1 MNRLLEYQ
9 KEIFDLEHTINII
22 NWDLLVS
29 TPKDEKNSVI
39 SLLGNL
45 ESKLFSLET
54 SSKHGEVLEEFIN
67 SDDFDKLPDAEK
79 RYVKMMYKNYLK
91 SVKVPHKF
99 YVKYTELLHK
109 STAVWEEAK
118 ENNDYQ
124 AFKPYLK
131 DVIEYTKKYY
141 GYLNNGENLYDTM
154 LNSYEEGL
162 TCEVIDKLFNELKEK
177 LVPLISKLNNKK
189 VNVKMNASKDVLIRC
204 AEYILSYMGF
214 DMNKGALGIYPHG
227 FTEKVGNNDIRI
239 AFKFTDNPFDFVT
252 TIVHEGGHGILEQNV
267 DNNLTKYE
275 CATCDGINALHESQ
289 SRFYENILGRNI
301 NFWYPI
307 YDEVKNMLGLD
318 ISLEEFSKGLN
329 CAMPSLVRTEADELT
344 YCMHIILRY
353 EIERDLFN
361 GNLSVDDLPSVWN
374 KKMKEYLGVEVTSDK
389 DGILQDVHWAEGDFG
404 YFPSYLIGSIYD
416 GIFLEIIEKQLGSIN
431 EILSSGNIK
440 VITKFLIDNVYVNG
454 GAYTGRAV
462 LKALGVDEISVGPVV
477 NYFYG
482 KYGNNHGLRK

>member
-1 MNRLLEYQ
+1 MVINVNNLLEYQ

-54 SSKHGEVLEEFIN
+54 SSNHGEVLDAFIN
-67 SDDFDKLPDAEK
+67 SDEFNKLADAEK
-79 RYVKMMYKNYLK
+79 RYVKRMYKNYLK

-162 TCEVIDKLFNELKEK
+162 TSNVIDKLFNELKEK

-189 VNVKMNASKDVLIRC
+189 IDVKMNVSKDVLIKC
-204 AEYILSYMGF
+204 AEFILNYMGF

-361 GNLSVDDLPSVWN
+361 GNLSVDDLPKVWN
-374 KKMKEYLGVEVTSDK
+374 RKMKEYLGVQVTNDSE
-389 DGILQDVHWAEGDFG
+389 GVLQDVHWAEGDFG
-404 YFPSYLIGSIYD
+404 YFPSYLIGSIFD
-416 GIFLEIIEKQLGSIN
+416 GMFLDALKRNLGNID
-431 EILSSGNIK
+431 EILKTGNIK
-440 VITKFLIDNVYVNG
+440 VITDYLCKNIYVNG
-454 GAYTGRAV
+454 GAYTGVEV
-462 LKALGVDEISVGPVV
+462 LKKMGYDKISVEPLVK
-477 NYFYG
+477 YFYE
-482 KYGNNHGLRK
+482 KYDK

>member
-29 TPKDEKNSVI
+29 TPKDEKDSVI

-54 SSKHGEVLEEFIN
+54 SSKHGEVLEGFTN
-67 SDDFDKLPDAEK
+67 SDDFDKLTDAEK

-91 SVKVPHKF
+91 SVKVPHEF

-118 ENNDYQ
+118 ENNDYE

-162 TCEVIDKLFNELKEK
+162 TCDVIDVLFNELKEK

-189 VNVKMNASKDVLIRC
+189 VNIKINVSKDVLIKC

-214 DMNKGALGIYPHG
+214 DMNKGVLGIYPHG

-267 DNNLTKYE
+267 DSSLTKYE

-318 ISLEEFSKGLN
+318 ISLEKFAKGLN

-361 GNLSVDDLPSVWN
+361 GNLSVDDLPEVWN
-374 KKMKEYLGVEVTSDK
+374 RKMKEYLGVQVTNDSE
-389 DGILQDVHWAEGDFG
+389 GILQDVHWAEGDFG
-404 YFPSYLIGSIYD
+404 YFPSYLIGSIVD
-416 GIFLEIIEKQLGSIN
+416 GMLLDALKKNLGNID
-431 EILSSGNIK
+431 EILKSGDIKNITNYLCK
-440 VITKFLIDNVYVNG
+440 NIYVNG
-454 GAYTGRAV
+454 GAYTSVEV
-462 LKALGVDEISVGPVV
+462 LKKIGFEKISVNPLIS
-477 NYFYG
+477 YFYE
-482 KYGNNHGLRK
+482 KYDK

>member
-29 TPKDEKNSVI
+29 TPKDEKDSVI

-67 SDDFDKLPDAEK
+67 SDDFDKLPNAEK

-91 SVKVPHKF
+91 SVKIPHEF

-162 TCEVIDKLFNELKEK
+162 TTDIIDKLFDELKEK
-177 LVPLISKLNNKK
+177 LIPLISKLNNKK
-189 VNVKMNASKDVLIRC
+189 IDVKMNVSKDVLIKC
-204 AEYILSYMGF
+204 AEYILNYMGF
-214 DMNKGALGIYPHG
+214 DMNRGALGIYPHG

-252 TIVHEGGHGILEQNV
+252 TVVHEGGHGILEQNV
-267 DNNLTKYE
+267 DSSLTKYE
-275 CATCDGINALHESQ
+275 CITCDGINALHESQ

-307 YDEVKNMLGLD
+307 YDEVKSMLGLD

-329 CAMPSLVRTEADELT
+329 CAIPSLVRTEADELT

-361 GNLSVDDLPSVWN
+361 GNLSVDDLPEVWN
-374 KKMKEYLGVEVTSDK
+374 RKMKEYLGVQVTNDSE
-389 DGILQDVHWAEGDFG
+389 GILQDVHWAEGDFG
-404 YFPSYLIGSIYD
+404 YFPSYLIGSIVD
-416 GIFLEIIEKQLGSIN
+416 GMLLDALKKNLGNID
-431 EILSSGNIK
+431 EILKSGDIKNITNYLCK
-440 VITKFLIDNVYVNG
+440 NIYVNG
-454 GAYTGRAV
+454 GAYTSVEV
-462 LKALGVDEISVGPVV
+462 LKKIGFEKISVNPLIS
-477 NYFYG
+477 YFYE
-482 KYGNNHGLRK
+482 KYDK

>member
-29 TPKDEKNSVI
+29 TPRDEKDSVI

-67 SDDFDKLPDAEK
+67 SDDFDKLPNAEK

-91 SVKVPHKF
+91 SVKVPHEF

-109 STAVWEEAK
+109 STVVWEEAK
-118 ENNDYQ
+118 ENNDYD

-131 DVIEYTKKYY
+131 EVIEYTKKYY

-162 TCEVIDKLFNELKEK
+162 TSNVMDVLFNELKEK

-189 VNVKMNASKDVLIRC
+189 IDVKMNVSKDVLIKC
-204 AEYILSYMGF
+204 AEFILNYMGF

-318 ISLEEFSKGLN
+318 ISLEEFAKGLN

-361 GNLSVDDLPSVWN
+361 GNLSVDDLPKVWN
-374 KKMKEYLGVEVTSDK
+374 KKMKEYLGVQVTNDSE
-389 DGILQDVHWAEGDFG
+389 GVLQDVHWAEGDFG
-404 YFPSYLIGSIYD
+404 YFPSYLIGSIFD
-416 GIFLEIIEKQLGSIN
+416 GMFLDALKKNLGNID
-431 EILSSGNIK
+431 EILKTGNIK
-440 VITKFLIDNVYVNG
+440 FITDYLCKKIYVNG
-454 GAYTGRAV
+454 GAYTGVEV
-462 LKALGVDEISVGPVV
+462 LKKMGYDKISVEPLVK
-477 NYFYG
+477 YFYE
-482 KYGNNHGLRK
+482 KYDK

>member
-1 MNRLLEYQ
+1 MVINVNNLLEYQ

-67 SDDFDKLPDAEK
+67 SDDFDKLPDAEN

-189 VNVKMNASKDVLIRC
+189 VNVKMNASKDV
-204 AEYILSYMGF
+204 
-214 DMNKGALGIYPHG
+214 
-227 FTEKVGNNDIRI
+227 
-239 AFKFTDNPFDFVT
+239 
-252 TIVHEGGHGILEQNV
+252 
-267 DNNLTKYE
+267 
-275 CATCDGINALHESQ
+275 
-289 SRFYENILGRNI
+289 
-301 NFWYPI
+301 
-307 YDEVKNMLGLD
+307 
-318 ISLEEFSKGLN
+318 
-329 CAMPSLVRTEADELT
+329 
-344 YCMHIILRY
+344 
-353 EIERDLFN
+353 
-361 GNLSVDDLPSVWN
+361 
-374 KKMKEYLGVEVTSDK
+374 
-389 DGILQDVHWAEGDFG
+389 
-404 YFPSYLIGSIYD
+404 
-416 GIFLEIIEKQLGSIN
+416 
-431 EILSSGNIK
+431 
-440 VITKFLIDNVYVNG
+440 
-454 GAYTGRAV
+454 
-462 LKALGVDEISVGPVV
+462 
-477 NYFYG
+477 
-482 KYGNNHGLRK
+482 

>member
-29 TPKDEKNSVI
+29 TPKDEKDSVI

-54 SSKHGEVLEEFIN
+54 SSKHGEVLEDFIN

-91 SVKVPHKF
+91 SVKVPHEF

-154 LNSYEEGL
+154 LDSYEEGL
-162 TCEVIDKLFNELKEK
+162 TCDVIDVLFNELKEK

-189 VNVKMNASKDVLIRC
+189 VNVKMNVSKDVLIKC

-227 FTEKVGNNDIRI
+227 FMEKVGNNDIRI

-267 DNNLTKYE
+267 DSNLTKYE

-361 GNLSVDDLPSVWN
+361 GNLSVDDL
-374 KKMKEYLGVEVTSDK
+374 L
-389 DGILQDVHWAEGDFG
+389 DV
-404 YFPSYLIGSIYD
+404 
-416 GIFLEIIEKQLGSIN
+416 
-431 EILSSGNIK
+431 
-440 VITKFLIDNVYVNG
+440 IDTFYS
-454 GAYTGRAV
+454 
-462 LKALGVDEISVGPVV
+462 LK
-477 NYFYG
+477 
-482 KYGNNHGLRK
+482 

>member
-29 TPKDEKNSVI
+29 TPKDEKDSVI

-54 SSKHGEVLEEFIN
+54 SSKHGEVLEGFIN
-67 SDDFDKLPDAEK
+67 SDEFDKLPDAEK

-91 SVKVPHKF
+91 SVKVPHEF

-118 ENNDYQ
+118 ENNDYE

-162 TCEVIDKLFNELKEK
+162 TSNVIDKLFNELKEK

-189 VNVKMNASKDVLIRC
+189 VNVKINVSKDVLIKC
-204 AEYILSYMGF
+204 AEFILNYMGF

-267 DNNLTKYE
+267 DSSLTKYE
-275 CATCDGINALHESQ
+275 CVTCDGINALHESQ

-361 GNLSVDDLPSVWN
+361 GNLSVDDLPEVWN
-374 KKMKEYLGVEVTSDK
+374 RKMKEYLGVQVTNDSE
-389 DGILQDVHWAEGDFG
+389 GILQDVHWAEGDFG
-404 YFPSYLIGSIYD
+404 YFPSYLIGSIVD
-416 GIFLEIIEKQLGSIN
+416 GMLLDALKKNLGNID
-431 EILSSGNIK
+431 EILKSGDIKNITNYLCK
-440 VITKFLIDNVYVNG
+440 NIYVNG
-454 GAYTGRAV
+454 GAYTSVEV
-462 LKALGVDEISVGPVV
+462 LKKIGFEKISVNPLIS
-477 NYFYG
+477 YFYE
-482 KYGNNHGLRK
+482 KYDK

>member
-1 MNRLLEYQ
+1 MNKLLEYQ

-29 TPKDEKNSVI
+29 TPKDEKDGVI

-54 SSKHGEVLEEFIN
+54 SSKHGEVLEGFIN
-67 SDDFDKLPDAEK
+67 SDEFDKLPDAEK

-91 SVKVPHKF
+91 SVKVPHEF

-118 ENNDYQ
+118 ENNDYE

-162 TCEVIDKLFNELKEK
+162 TSNVIDKLFNELKEK

-189 VNVKMNASKDVLIRC
+189 VNVKINVSKDVLIKC
-204 AEYILSYMGF
+204 AEFILNYMGF

-267 DNNLTKYE
+267 DSNLTKYE

-361 GNLSVDDLPSVWN
+361 GNLSVDDLPRVWSR
-374 KKMKEYLGVEVTSDK
+374 KMKEYLGVQVTNDSE
-389 DGILQDVHWAEGDFG
+389 GVLQDVHWAEGDFG

-462 LKALGVDEISVGPVV
+462 LKAQGVDEISVGPVV

>member
-1 MNRLLEYQ
+1 MVINVNNLLEYQ

-54 SSKHGEVLEEFIN
+54 SNNHGEVLDAFIN
-67 SDDFDKLPDAEK
+67 SDEFDKLTDAEK
-79 RYVKMMYKNYLK
+79 RYVKRMYKNYLK
-91 SVKVPHKF
+91 SIKVPHEF

-118 ENNDYQ
+118 ENNDYE

-162 TCEVIDKLFNELKEK
+162 TSNVIDKLFDELKEK
-177 LVPLISKLNNKK
+177 LIPLISKLNNKK
-189 VNVKMNASKDVLIRC
+189 IDVKMNVSKDVLIKC
-204 AEYILSYMGF
+204 AEFILNYMGF

-318 ISLEEFSKGLN
+318 ISLEEFTKGLN

-361 GNLSVDDLPSVWN
+361 GNLSVDDLPKVWN
-374 KKMKEYLGVEVTSDK
+374 KKMEEYLGVQVTNDSE
-389 DGILQDVHWAEGDFG
+389 GVLQDVHWAEGAFG
-404 YFPSYLIGSIYD
+404 YFPSYLIGSIFD
-416 GIFLEIIEKQLGSIN
+416 GMLLDVIKKNLGNID
-431 EILSSGNIK
+431 EILKTDNIK
-440 VITKFLIDNVYVNG
+440 VITDYLCKWWSLYWG
-454 GAYTGRAV
+454 
-462 LKALGVDEISVGPVV
+462 
-477 NYFYG
+477 
-482 KYGNNHGLRK
+482 

>member
-1 MNRLLEYQ
+1 MQENLKNYQ

-29 TPKDEKNSVI
+29 TPKNEKDSVI

-54 SSKHGEVLEEFIN
+54 SSKHGEVLEDFIN
-67 SDDFDKLPDAEK
+67 SDEFSKLSDAEK

-91 SVKVPHKF
+91 SVKVPHEF

-118 ENNDYQ
+118 ENNDYE

-131 DVIEYTKKYY
+131 EVIEYTKKYY
-141 GYLNNGENLYDTM
+141 GYLNKGENLYDTM

-162 TCEVIDKLFNELKEK
+162 TSNVIDKLFNELKEK

-189 VNVKMNASKDVLIRC
+189 VNVKMNVSKDVLIKC
-204 AEYILSYMGF
+204 AEFILNYMGF

-318 ISLEEFSKGLN
+318 ISLEEFAKGLN

-353 EIERDLFN
+353 EIERDLFD
-361 GNLSVDDLPSVWN
+361 GNLSVDDLPLVWN
-374 KKMKEYLGVEVTSDK
+374 RKMKEYLGVQVTNDSE
-389 DGILQDVHWAEGDFG
+389 GVLQDVHWAEGDFG
-404 YFPSYLIGSIYD
+404 YFPSYLIGSIFD
-416 GIFLEIIEKQLGSIN
+416 GMFLDDLKKSLGNID
-431 EILSSGNIK
+431 EILKTGNIK
-440 VITKFLIDNVYVNG
+440 VITDHLCKNIYVNG
-454 GAYTGRAV
+454 GAYTGVEV
-462 LKALGVDEISVGPVV
+462 LKKMGYDKISVEPLVK
-477 NYFYG
+477 YFYE
-482 KYGNNHGLRK
+482 KYDK

>member
-1 MNRLLEYQ
+1 
-9 KEIFDLEHTINII
+9 
-22 NWDLLVS
+22 
-29 TPKDEKNSVI
+29 
-39 SLLGNL
+39 
-45 ESKLFSLET
+45 
-54 SSKHGEVLEEFIN
+54 
-67 SDDFDKLPDAEK
+67 
-79 RYVKMMYKNYLK
+79 
-91 SVKVPHKF
+91 
-99 YVKYTELLHK
+99 
-109 STAVWEEAK
+109 
-118 ENNDYQ
+118 
-124 AFKPYLK
+124 
-131 DVIEYTKKYY
+131 
-141 GYLNNGENLYDTM
+141 
-154 LNSYEEGL
+154 
-162 TCEVIDKLFNELKEK
+162 
-177 LVPLISKLNNKK
+177 
-189 VNVKMNASKDVLIRC
+189 MNASKDVLIRC

-318 ISLEEFSKGLN
+318 ISLEEFSKGLD

-374 KKMKEYLGVEVTSDK
+374 KKMKEYLGVKVTSDTE
-389 DGILQDVHWAEGDFG
+389 GVLQDVHWAEGAFG
-404 YFPSYLIGSIYD
+404 YFPSYLIGSIFDGMLLEVVNRDLGNID
-416 GIFLEIIEKQLGSIN
+416 GILKN
-431 EILSSGNIK
+431 GNIK
-440 VITKFLIDNVYVNG
+440 SIKNNLIK
-454 GAYTGRAV
+454 R
-462 LKALGVDEISVGPVV
+462 KII
-477 NYFYG
+477 NYFRNILVSL
-482 KYGNNHGLRK
+482 KTFLKSIINK

>member
-1 MNRLLEYQ
+1 MNKLLEYQ

-29 TPKDEKNSVI
+29 TPKDEKDSVI

-54 SSKHGEVLEEFIN
+54 SSKHGEVLEEAIN
-67 SDDFDKLPDAEK
+67 NDEFDKLTGAEK

-91 SVKVPHKF
+91 SVKIPHEF
-99 YVKYTELLHK
+99 YVKYTELLHR

-118 ENNDYQ
+118 ENNDYES
-124 AFKPYLK
+124 FKPYLK
-131 DVIEYTKKYY
+131 EVIENTKKYY
-141 GYLNNGENLYDTM
+141 EYLNEGEDLYDTM

-162 TCEVIDKLFNELKEK
+162 TSKVINKLFNELKEK
-177 LVPLISKLNNKK
+177 LIPLIGKLNNKK
-189 VNVKMNASKDVLIRC
+189 IDLKMNVSKDVLIKC
-204 AEYILSYMGF
+204 AEYILNYMGF

-318 ISLEEFSKGLN
+318 ISLEEFAKGLN

-361 GNLSVDDLPSVWN
+361 GNLSVDDLPEVWN
-374 KKMKEYLGVEVTSDK
+374 RKMKEYLGVQVTNDSE
-389 DGILQDVHWAEGDFG
+389 GVLQDVHWAEGDFG
-404 YFPSYLIGSIYD
+404 YFPSYLIGSIVD
-416 GIFLEIIEKQLGSIN
+416 GMLLDALKRNLGNID
-431 EILSSGNIK
+431 EILKSGDIKTVTNYLCKNIY
-440 VITKFLIDNVYVNG
+440 ING
-454 GAYTGRAV
+454 GAYTSVEV
-462 LKALGVDEISVGPVV
+462 LKKMGFEEISVNPLIS
-477 NYFYG
+477 YFYE
-482 KYGNNHGLRK
+482 KYDK

>member
-29 TPKDEKNSVI
+29 TPKNEKDSVI

-45 ESKLFSLET
+45 ESKLFCLET
-54 SSKHGEVLEEFIN
+54 SDKHGEVLEEFIN

-91 SVKVPHKF
+91 SVKVPHDF

-124 AFKPYLK
+124 TFKPYLK

-189 VNVKMNASKDVLIRC
+189 VNVKINVSKDVLIKC

-329 CAMPSLVRTEADELT
+329 CAMPSLVRTESDELT

-374 KKMKEYLGVEVTSDK
+374 KKMKEYLDVKVTSDTE
-389 DGILQDVHWAEGDFG
+389 GVLQDVHWAEGAFG
-404 YFPSYLIGSIYD
+404 YFPSYLIGSIFD
-416 GIFLEIIEKQLGSIN
+416 GMLLEVINRDLGNID
-431 EILSSGNIK
+431 EILKNGNIK
-440 VITKFLIDNVYVNG
+440 VITDYLCKKIYVNG
-454 GAYTGRAV
+454 GAYTGVEV
-462 LKALGVDEISVGPVV
+462 LKKMEYDKINVEPLVK
-477 NYFYG
+477 YFYE
-482 KYGNNHGLRK
+482 KYDK

>member
-1 MNRLLEYQ
+1 MVINVNNLLEYQ

-54 SSKHGEVLEEFIN
+54 SNNHGEVLDAFIN
-67 SDDFDKLPDAEK
+67 SDEFDKLPDAEN
-79 RYVKMMYKNYLK
+79 RYVKRMYKNYLK
-91 SVKVPHKF
+91 SVKVPHEF

-118 ENNDYQ
+118 ENNDYE

-239 AFKFTDNPFDFVT
+239 AFKFKDNPFDFVT

-318 ISLEEFSKGLN
+318 ISLEEFAKGLN
-329 CAMPSLVRTEADELT
+329 CAIPSLVRTEADELT

-374 KKMKEYLGVEVTSDK
+374 KKMKEYLGVKVTSDTE
-389 DGILQDVHWAEGDFG
+389 GVLQDVHWAEGDFG
-404 YFPSYLIGSIYD
+404 YFPSYLIGSIFD
-416 GIFLEIIEKQLGSIN
+416 GMFLDALKRNLGNID
-431 EILSSGNIK
+431 EILKTGNIK
-440 VITKFLIDNVYVNG
+440 VIELVN
-454 GAYTGRAV
+454 
-462 LKALGVDEISVGPVV
+462 
-477 NYFYG
+477 
-482 KYGNNHGLRK
+482 RK

>member
-29 TPKDEKNSVI
+29 TPKDEKDSVI

-67 SDDFDKLPDAEK
+67 SDDFDKLPNAEK

-91 SVKVPHKF
+91 SVKIPHEF

-162 TCEVIDKLFNELKEK
+162 TTDIIDKLFDELKEK
-177 LVPLISKLNNKK
+177 LIPLISKLNNKK
-189 VNVKMNASKDVLIRC
+189 IDVKMNVSKDVLIKC
-204 AEYILSYMGF
+204 AEYILNYMGF
-214 DMNKGALGIYPHG
+214 DMNRGALGIYPHG

-252 TIVHEGGHGILEQNV
+252 TVVHEGGHGILEQNV
-267 DNNLTKYE
+267 DSSLTKYE
-275 CATCDGINALHESQ
+275 CITCDGINALHESQ

-301 NFWYPI
+301 NFWSTFI
-307 YDEVKNMLGLD
+307 ATCSLSTSNM
-318 ISLEEFSKGLN
+318 
-329 CAMPSLVRTEADELT
+329 
-344 YCMHIILRY
+344 
-353 EIERDLFN
+353 
-361 GNLSVDDLPSVWN
+361 
-374 KKMKEYLGVEVTSDK
+374 
-389 DGILQDVHWAEGDFG
+389 
-404 YFPSYLIGSIYD
+404 
-416 GIFLEIIEKQLGSIN
+416 
-431 EILSSGNIK
+431 
-440 VITKFLIDNVYVNG
+440 
-454 GAYTGRAV
+454 
-462 LKALGVDEISVGPVV
+462 
-477 NYFYG
+477 
-482 KYGNNHGLRK
+482 

>member
-91 SVKVPHKF
+91 SVKVPLKF

-162 TCEVIDKLFNELKEK
+162 TCEVIDKLFNELKENTTALK
-177 LVPLISKLNNKK
+177 IIVTTI
-189 VNVKMNASKDVLIRC
+189 NVKMNASKDVLIRC

-318 ISLEEFSKGLN
+318 ISLEEFSKGLD

-374 KKMKEYLGVEVTSDK
+374 KKMKEYLGVKVTSDTE
-389 DGILQDVHWAEGDFG
+389 GVLQDVHWAEGAFG
-404 YFPSYLIGSIYD
+404 YFPSYLIGSIFDGMLLEVVNRDLGNID
-416 GIFLEIIEKQLGSIN
+416 GILKN
-431 EILSSGNIK
+431 GNIK
-440 VITKFLIDNVYVNG
+440 SIKNNLIK
-454 GAYTGRAV
+454 R
-462 LKALGVDEISVGPVV
+462 KII
-477 NYFYG
+477 NYFRNILVSL
-482 KYGNNHGLRK
+482 KTFLKSIINK